1 MANLLSI
8 VISKLRLL
16 RNPVKYY
23 RSLGVKIGKDC
34 EIYTTVNFG
43 SEPYLITLGDHV
55 RVNENV
61 QFVTHDGGVWVLR
74 HMEEALSDVDKFGPI
89 RVGNNVHI
97 GNNTI
102 IMPGVTI
109 GSNCI
114 IGCGAVV
121 TKDIPDNS
129 VAVGVPAKV
138 IESIDTYL
146 QKNQEKLVHT
156 KTMSKDEK
164 KRYLMQK
171 YCNNGTEGICD
182 E

>member
-1 MANLLSI
+1 MANLLSV
-8 VISKLRLL
+8 VISKLQLL

-23 RSLGVKIGKDC
+23 RALGVKIGENC
-34 EIYTTVNFG
+34 EIYTNVGFG
-43 SEPYLITLGDHV
+43 SEPYLISLGDHV

-89 RVGNNVHI
+89 CVGNNVHI
-97 GNNTI
+97 GNNAI

-121 TKDIPDNS
+121 IKDIPDNS

-138 IESIDTYL
+138 IESIDIYL
-146 QKNQEKLVHT
+146 QKNRGQLAHT

-171 YCNNGTEGICD
+171 YCNNGVGGNCD

>member
-74 HMEEALSDVDKFGPI
+74 HM
-89 RVGNNVHI
+89 
-97 GNNTI
+97 
-102 IMPGVTI
+102 
-109 GSNCI
+109 
-114 IGCGAVV
+114 
-121 TKDIPDNS
+121 
-129 VAVGVPAKV
+129 
-138 IESIDTYL
+138 
-146 QKNQEKLVHT
+146 
-156 KTMSKDEK
+156 
-164 KRYLMQK
+164 
-171 YCNNGTEGICD
+171 
-182 E
+182 